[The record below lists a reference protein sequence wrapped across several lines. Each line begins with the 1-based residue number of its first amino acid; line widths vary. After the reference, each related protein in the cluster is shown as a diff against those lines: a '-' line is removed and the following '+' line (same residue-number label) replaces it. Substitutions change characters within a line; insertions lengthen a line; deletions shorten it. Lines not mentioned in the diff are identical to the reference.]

1 MTKVKQVVMTTVIV
15 VMVKTGDPDPT
26 VSVKAGYARR
36 SPTAADGTA
45 KAMDESLG
53 AETSVIE
60 AGRLGAATVGN
71 AKAATEAAAGSV
83 IGRRGTDRRG
93 AFVKDHPGTDRRVI
107 RGGEDHPAEAE
118 AAGRAVAAMLVCT
131 IAPRSGISGIGIT
144 TSLTVRLSRSEA

>member
-26 VSVKAGYARR
+26 VSVKAGCARR
-36 SPTAADGTA
+36 SPTAADVTA
-45 KAMDESLG
+45 KATDESLG

-71 AKAATEAAAGSV
+71 AKAATEAAASV
-83 IGRRGTDRRG
+83 TGRRGTGRRG
-93 AFVKDHPGTDRRVI
+93 DFVKDHPGTDRRVI

-118 AAGRAVAAMLVCT
+118 AAGRAVAAMRGCT
-131 IAPRSGISGIGIT
+131 VAPRSGISDIGIT